1 MKTLDLHGKSYE
13 DAKILVKNFIENN
26 IDLLPIQIITGN
38 SNEMKKIV
46 LKEVQKHNLNAYSKT
61 DYNLGCLVI
70 NNLKK

>member
-1 MKTLDLHGKSYE
+1 MKTLDLHGKSYD
-13 DAKILVKNFIENN
+13 DATILAETFIENC

-46 LKEVQKHNLNAYSKT
+46 LKVVQKHNLNAYSKT

-70 NNLKK
+70 NNLGK

>member
-1 MKTLDLHGKSYE
+1 MNTLDLHGKSYE
-13 DAKILVKNFIENN
+13 DAKILTEIFVENN
-26 IDLLPIQIITGN
+26 VDCLPFQIITGN

-46 LKEVQKHNLNAYSKT
+46 LKVVQKHHLNAYSKT